1 MLNLTGWWWSVDSTS
16 LIYHAIS
23 EQTLDIVGSKQ
34 AFLILIGLWDVFIR
48 DYYRLW
54 ADLGL
59 Y

>member
-1 MLNLTGWWWSVDSTS
+1 
-16 LIYHAIS
+16 
-23 EQTLDIVGSKQ
+23 VGSKQ

-59 Y
+59 

>member
-16 LIYHAIS
+16 LIYHIIS

-59 Y
+59 